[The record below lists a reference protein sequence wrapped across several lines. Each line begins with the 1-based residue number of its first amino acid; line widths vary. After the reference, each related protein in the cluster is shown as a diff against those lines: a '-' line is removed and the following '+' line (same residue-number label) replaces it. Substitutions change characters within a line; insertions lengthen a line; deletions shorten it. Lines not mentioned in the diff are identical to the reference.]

1 MSFIFMAL
9 KAEFVKSDQVYIIA
23 GLVLIMSGIFLVA
36 NSGIFTSISGAVVSN
51 ATNITNVTI
60 P

>member
-1 MSFIFMAL
+1 MAL